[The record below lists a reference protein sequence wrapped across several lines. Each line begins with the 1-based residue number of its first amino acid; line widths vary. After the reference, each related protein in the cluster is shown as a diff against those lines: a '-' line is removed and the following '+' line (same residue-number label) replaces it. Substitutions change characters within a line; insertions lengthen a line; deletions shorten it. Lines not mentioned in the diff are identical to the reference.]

1 MKWDIAGVIPPTQS
15 DLPSG
20 ARLPS
25 FGRHLRRRLLPT
37 TLKHALQTLIDYS
50 AAVGNGAALRVDDV
64 LAATGRSRSR
74 LTSLK
79 TSAEASPSSA
89 R

>member
-37 TLKHALQTLIDYS
+37 TLKHALQTRIAYS
-50 AAVGNGAALRVDDV
+50 AAVGNGAPLRTDV
-64 LAATGRSRSR
+64 AAAGRSRSR